1 MDSGQVHTGLDTGM
15 LEEILLAGVE
25 SLEGRIDLAEAV
37 DKDSP
42 AVARDLV
49 AQGHQRLDHR
59 SLFVRHMDL
68 HAPRTS

>member
-1 MDSGQVHTGLDTGM
+1 MDSGQVHMDLDTGM
-15 LEEILLAGVE
+15 LEGILPAEVE

-49 AQGHQRLDHR
+49 AQGHQPLDHR
-59 SLFVRHMDL
+59 SLFVQHMDL
-68 HAPRTS
+68 NAPRAS